1 MSFFYYYGIN
11 SGGGIPFDPL
21 SDPSIIMWLSGDNP
35 ANTTTTLDISF
46 NPSDVNT
53 TTSVITVALPATQ
66 FVRGSN
72 YNSTRVK
79 FTTTGT
85 LPAPL
90 DANKE
95 YLIEDLN
102 NGTAVLYPVLSD
114 ADFAMLP
121 SYVSGEVIPPHQAYA
136 FKKNKIIFTTQGT
149 GVHKIVSEP
158 IITKIADKTA
168 NAIDFGVGS
177 KLNETFRLL
186 TDGSGRKY
194 IEKPGA
200 LGKPQ
205 ANYDFYGK
213 VIYDNVSGATLGSLW
228 SGKRFMYSVIVAN
241 MKFNNSVSLRRQ
253 FFLPSAVNTGTGVIT
268 AINHSV
274 PTGTKVAYGVI
285 GDTGTFPTPTVSF
298 ASNIYLRSVS
308 ADTFTLHPTATDAT
322 NNTNKYVYSSAGSGE
337 FYVVDNAGA
346 QTESCT
352 RQIIYDVCS
361 LDTNGHDFSPSNY
374 VYHQI
379 IDCAGS
385 IFFGDGSSGLL
396 FETAQQSKIGRNFT
410 SMPIKI
416 FVPPE
421 SVPPTCNDTGLRL
434 TSGTYWISNESTN
447 NVYLYRTQAHAIA
460 RTPKITYNKTGAS
473 GNILFYIEKAFFRGF
488 DDGTVLTTSD
498 TLNDNNKFGIFVLI
512 RDYAKTAGTIL
523 ETIGFNAVNNVYNNR
538 AIANTNYSLITN
550 AANNIKSG
558 NAAETHVSSFL
569 DEYETFLGVSNTDP
583 TTSITNLINYTKE
596 KYFISVTL
604 SLSISATT
612 ETSLA
617 LTWTIS
623 GTSYNVRVKAV
634 NASNISSDYSNTVTQ
649 RTTLTAADT
658 FYSTANSVYSLRKLN
673 PYYTGNCIR
682 IRRSNDNAETNIG
695 FVGKDLDT
703 ATITSFV
710 GANSAFVTTMYN
722 QSGNGLNLT
731 QTTALNQPRIV
742 NAGVIDTLP
751 MTYNTSNIKCS
762 QCLCK

>member
-1 MSFFYYYGIN
+1 MTIKLGN
-11 SGGGIPFDPL
+11 SSVSKCYLGSTEATKIYLGNNFAYNASVFNPL
-21 SDPSIIMWLSGDNP
+21 SDPSVIMWLSGDNP
-35 ANTTTTLDISF
+35 ANTTTTLNIAF

-53 TTSVITVALPATQ
+53 TTSAITVALPATE
-66 FVRGSN
+66 FVRNSN

-102 NGTAVLYPVLSD
+102 NGTAILYPVLSD
-114 ADFAMLP
+114 ADYAMLP
-121 SYVSGEVIPPHQAYA
+121 SYVNGEIIPPHQAYA
-136 FKKNKIIFTTQGT
+136 QQNNKIIFTTQGT
-149 GVHKIVSEP
+149 GVHRIVSEP
-158 IITKIADKTA
+158 ILTKQADKTA
-168 NAIDFGVGS
+168 NSIDFGVGS
-177 KLNETFRLL
+177 KLNQTFRLR

-200 LGKPQ
+200 LGKPA
-205 ANYDFYGK
+205 ANYDYYGK

-253 FFLPSAVNTGTGVIT
+253 FFLPSSVNTGTGVIT
-268 AINHSV
+268 AINHGI

-285 GDTGTFPTPTVSF
+285 SGTGAFPTPTVSF
-298 ASNIYLRSVS
+298 ASNIYLRSNTIDS
-308 ADTFTLHPTATDAT
+308 FTLHPTATDAT
-322 NNTNKYVYSSAGSGE
+322 NNTNAYVYSSAGTGE

-346 QTESCT
+346 QTEQCV

-361 LDTNGHDFSPSNY
+361 LNNNGHDFSPSNY
-374 VYHQI
+374 VYHKI

-385 IFFGDGSSGLL
+385 LFFNDGSSGML
-396 FETAQQSKIGRNFT
+396 FETAQESRIGRNFT

-488 DDGTVLTTSD
+488 DDAVVLTTSD
-498 TLNDNNKFGIFVLI
+498 ALNDNNKFGIFVLV

-523 ETIGFNAVNNVYNNR
+523 ETVGFNAVNNVYNNR
-538 AIANTNYSLITN
+538 AIANTGYSLITN
-550 AANNIKSG
+550 SDNNIKSG
-558 NAAETHVSSFL
+558 NAAETHVSALL
-569 DEYETFLGVSNTDP
+569 DEYETILGVSVTDP
-583 TTSITNLINYTKE
+583 TTSITNMINFFKTK
-596 KYFISVTL
+596 YGI
-604 SLSISATT
+604 A
-612 ETSLA
+612 
-617 LTWTIS
+617 
-623 GTSYNVRVKAV
+623 
-634 NASNISSDYSNTVTQ
+634 
-649 RTTLTAADT
+649 
-658 FYSTANSVYSLRKLN
+658 
-673 PYYTGNCIR
+673 
-682 IRRSNDNAETNIG
+682 
-695 FVGKDLDT
+695 
-703 ATITSFV
+703 
-710 GANSAFVTTMYN
+710 
-722 QSGNGLNLT
+722 
-731 QTTALNQPRIV
+731 
-742 NAGVIDTLP
+742 
-751 MTYNTSNIKCS
+751 
-762 QCLCK
+762 